1 VILVLTKFKYLSMVA
16 LLVFGLCQNASAELA
31 AVGAVNSTNGFPSSY
46 TDENGLALGVCLTP
60 GICVFDPSIVSNPFS
75 QQIGFGEKAFYWSA
89 DADLSGPG
97 ALGSLNM
104 ALVAS
109 FSGST
114 TGPIPAN
121 GEQIT
126 FVQIVIG
133 PISNL
138 TPGGVYTV
146 IHPFGVLTNLVADA
160 SGVLSVRG
168 QVFGCVAAPCDFT
181 AALGS
186 GIGPFLRWD
195 TTVLPAPPTGFIGD
209 PTILHKVIG
218 SPFGN
223 NFFSIEGP
231 NAGGSGVD
239 TKQTDLFRIQGALL
253 PGAIPAL
260 LVVERTTY
268 TRPLPNAVDV
278 FATSARSAT
287 LQVSGIGIGTTTM
300 KGDGNG
306 KFFAHIPFTG
316 SPPNLVNV
324 TASNPSNTPTAVQS
338 KVVDIVMITLAEY
351 NSSTQTLTVE
361 ASSSDGVAT
370 PTLAAVGFGNL
381 PGGRRVFPGLTIPP
395 TEVTVISS
403 AGGSDTAQVTVTA
416 NVKPVATN
424 DSALTKKNT
433 AVLIDVLAND
443 TAKSGTLDPATVT
456 VVTPPAHGSTSVNTV
471 TGEVTYTPGLDF
483 VGKDSFRYTVNDSFA
498 QVSNIATVNIT
509 VVADEVLTVTK
520 AIFTVR
526 LKRWQISGKS
536 TVKAGNV
543 ITLYLGPDT
552 SGTIIGTAK
561 VNAFGGWSFSKSNSP
576 VDPGGATSVTAESTI
591 GTVVTFSPL
600 TIK

>member
-1 VILVLTKFKYLSMVA
+1 VLTKFKYLSMVA
-16 LLVFGLCQNASAELA
+16 LLVFGLCQSASAELA

-60 GICVFDPSIVSNPFS
+60 GICVFDPPIISNLFS
-75 QQIGFGEKAFYWSA
+75 QQIGFGQNAFYWSA

-97 ALGSLNM
+97 ALGSLSM

-133 PISNL
+133 LISNL

-160 SGVLSVRG
+160 SGVLPVRG

-195 TTVLPAPPTGFIGD
+195 STVLPAPPTGFIGD
-209 PTILHKVIG
+209 PTIPHKVIG

-239 TKQTDLFRIQGALL
+239 TQQTDLFRIQGNLL

-268 TRPLPNAVDV
+268 TRPLPNAVNV

-287 LQVSGIGIGTTTM
+287 LQVSGIGIATTTM

-306 KFFAHIPFTG
+306 NFFAHIPFAG
-316 SPPNLVNV
+316 GPPNLVNV
-324 TASNPSNTPTAVQS
+324 IASNPSNTPTAVQS

-351 NSSTQTLTVE
+351 NSSTQTLTIE

-370 PTLAAVGFGNL
+370 PTLTAVGFGIL
-381 PGGRRVFPGLTIPP
+381 TAAGKRVVPGLAVPP

-416 NVKPVATN
+416 NTKPGAKN
-424 DSALTKKNT
+424 DHADTRKNT
-433 AVLIDVLAND
+433 AVVINVLAND
-443 TAKSGTLDPATVT
+443 TAKSGILDPATVT
-456 VVTPPAHGSTSVNTV
+456 VVTPPAHGTTSVNTV
-471 TGEVTYTPGLDF
+471 TGEVTYTPNLDF
-483 VGKDSFRYTVNDSFA
+483 VGKDSFKYTVNDSFG
-498 QVSNIATVNIT
+498 QVSNVATVSIT
-509 VVADEVLTVTK
+509 VEVLTVTK
-520 AIFTVR
+520 AIFTASS
-526 LKRWQISGKS
+526 KKWQISGKS
-536 TVKAGNV
+536 TVKAGNT
-543 ITLYLGPDT
+543 ITLFLGLDT

-561 VNAFGGWSFSKSNSP
+561 VNAFGSWSFSKSNSP
-576 VDPGGATSVTAESTI
+576 VDPGAATSVTAESTI
-591 GTVVTFSPL
+591 GTVVTFPL
-600 TIK
+600 TIKP